1 MNTKKELR
9 DKYKKL
15 RASLSEEQIAQ
26 NSLEIAN
33 QVLKLPIW
41 DKTYYHIFLPIVR
54 LKEIDTE
61 LIIQILMGKD
71 QEIVIAKSDFE
82 TFSMQHFLLTD
93 NTKIEINTWGI
104 PEPVNGLKVP
114 VSNIDVVFVPVL
126 AFDQSGNRVG
136 YGKGFYDRFLAEC
149 RPDVLKIG
157 LSFFEPEAFVA
168 EISDNDIKLDY
179 CVTMDEIY
187 RF

>member
-9 DKYKKL
+9 EQYKKL
-15 RASLSEEQIAQ
+15 RASLSKEQMAQ

-71 QEIVIAKSDFE
+71 KEIVIAKSDFE

-104 PEPVNGLKVP
+104 PEPLNGLNVP

-136 YGKGFYDRFLAEC
+136 YGKGFYDRFLSEC

-157 LSFFEPEAFVA
+157 LSFFDPEVIIP
-168 EISDNDIKLDY
+168 EISDNDMKLDY
-179 CVTMDEIY
+179 CVTMNTVY